1 MAQLLFTAKLGKVR
15 GAGSSILVIG
25 GEAILTASTAKDK
38 KDYSDMFT
46 LLISYGSGKR
56 GWEIERRARWA
67 FVYRGHEKVH
77 SRHFWGMIGYPPS
90 SLLFLTRLF
99 LCVLV
104 PAQFLIFRPFGLT
117 LVNTAMLGGSVTV
130 LAGNAILSG
139 VYFVHLSAFDN
150 WIGVGMFVAV
160 YGGTVTMAGGGI
172 ALGSG
177 AQNWLGA
184 GKFVFVGTC
193 THTLEQNQW
202 EKGFRRGV
210 FDRKSFHPS
219 TVTVELLIWT

>member
-1 MAQLLFTAKLGKVR
+1 M
-15 GAGSSILVIG
+15 
-25 GEAILTASTAKDK
+25 
-38 KDYSDMFT
+38 
-46 LLISYGSGKR
+46 
-56 GWEIERRARWA
+56 
-67 FVYRGHEKVH
+67 
-77 SRHFWGMIGYPPS
+77 
-90 SLLFLTRLF
+90 
-99 LCVLV
+99 

-193 THTLEQNQW
+193 TQTRSKFMGRRGFEGGLVT
-202 EKGFRRGV
+202 KMVGKFRRV
-210 FDRKSFHPS
+210 
-219 TVTVELLIWT
+219 W

>member
-1 MAQLLFTAKLGKVR
+1 
-15 GAGSSILVIG
+15 
-25 GEAILTASTAKDK
+25 
-38 KDYSDMFT
+38 
-46 LLISYGSGKR
+46 
-56 GWEIERRARWA
+56 
-67 FVYRGHEKVH
+67 
-77 SRHFWGMIGYPPS
+77 
-90 SLLFLTRLF
+90 
-99 LCVLV
+99 V

-193 THTLEQNQW
+193 PHTRSNKINGKKGLEGAFVTRV
-202 EKGFRRGV
+202 GFA
-210 FDRKSFHPS
+210 SFNGS
-219 TVTVELLIWT
+219 SRIAGMDVT